1 MKFEIHFE
9 HIDGSTDSI
18 ILSGDSIAEIQ
29 QQAAAEVDKRKP
41 ADYWSE
47 QVE

>member
-9 HIDGSTDSI
+9 HADGSTDSI
-18 ILSGDSIAEIQ
+18 ILSGDSIEEIQ
-29 QQAAAEVDKRKP
+29 QLAKAEVDKRNP
-41 ADYWSE
+41 VDYWSE